1 MGQIKQN
8 LDTLKTTDVYSLL
21 MFVLYKLMDIP
32 EYSSLSELVYII
44 DRKNLLKL
52 CEYFG
57 GTTIKIPTIEEL
69 QQLTYALLL
78 YQYVDIDHM
87 EYNAAIALIGHESKD
102 LRQVKISY
110 NKLKQVLQNY
120 QFINRTGD

>member
-78 YQYVDIDHM
+78 YQYVDIDRM
-87 EYNAAIALIGHESKD
+87 DYEKAIVLIGHESKD
-102 LRQVKISY
+102 LRQVKIRY

>member
-8 LDTLKTTDVYSLL
+8 LDILKTTDVYSLL
-21 MFVLYKLMDIP
+21 MFVLYKLIDVP
-32 EYSSLSELVYII
+32 EYSSLSELVYIL
-44 DRKNLLKL
+44 DKKNLLKL

-57 GTTIKIPTIEEL
+57 GTTIKIPTMQEL
-69 QQLTYALLL
+69 NQLTYALLL

-102 LRQVKISY
+102 LRQVKIAY
-110 NKLKQVLQNY
+110 NKLKEVLQNY
-120 QFINRTGD
+120 QFINRTED